1 MTKKKGKTILKH
13 AIRIEKIYRDL
24 DLFDSVQHK
33 NITVRRVSDKI
44 IEIEIDKNPVKYT
57 GQPICIGC

>member
-1 MTKKKGKTILKH
+1 MTKRKGIAILKH

-33 NITVRRVSDKI
+33 NITVRRICDNI

-57 GQPICIGC
+57 GQPLCSGC